1 VKHTPAKHRDWALYN
16 EAVTALCAWA
26 EVQAPPLL
34 SLHSMS
40 LPSLQILS
48 VSAVAV
54 GLRHAVAL
62 YQKDTGIQCT
72 VQYQTSTQMRGL
84 DWQSHAWDVVIT
96 SQALATALSSQG
108 ALEPSTSVE
117 LGGVGVGMVV
127 HESVELPP
135 PTNTIA
141 FTQTLEVASTV
152 VYNRASSGLYFEALF
167 ERLGLLSTMAH
178 KTLRVIDGE
187 TLLKTIAQAPQDKT
201 LVIGLGAVSEI
212 LEVEGWGIK
221 LVGELPSEIQHVTA
235 YLAMA
240 TAQSAGKLEV
250 QAFLRSLTDPR
261 IKAILHTSG
270 VRP

>member
-1 VKHTPAKHRDWALYN
+1 
-16 EAVTALCAWA
+16 
-26 EVQAPPLL
+26 
-34 SLHSMS
+34 MS

-84 DWQSHAWDVVIT
+84 DWQTPAWDLVIT
-96 SQALATALSSQG
+96 SQSLAMELSRHG

-127 HESVELPP
+127 HESVDLPP
-135 PTNTIA
+135 PKSASA
-141 FTQTLEVASTV
+141 FAQTLQAARTV
-152 VYNRASSGLYFEALF
+152 VYNRASSGIYFEALF
-167 ERLGLLSTMAH
+167 ERLGLLGMMEH

-187 TLLKTIAQAPQDKT
+187 ALLKTIAQAPQDKT

-212 LEVEGWGIK
+212 LEVQGWGIK

-235 YLAMA
+235 YQALATSQNA
-240 TAQSAGKLEV
+240 AKLEV
-250 QAFLRSLTDPR
+250 QAFLKSLEDPR

-270 VRP
+270 VRS